1 MTAYLTDDASEKGW
15 IWVNPGMQN
24 FEKINK
30 KNNKT
35 KTLMWINLVNP
46 GMQNFE
52 KETKKQETQKKMAT
66 SPDIKVVVET
76 LFFLFFFGFFGSL
89 QSKGRRK
96 SRVNPRVF
104 AGLSTAKTTILQFG
118 LDDCAVRVGWFCS
131 SGWTADSRHWLLSIS
146 NASSYL
152 HRLLWAQKNMKPS
165 IVSRLHIPKM
175 SFS

>member
-1 MTAYLTDDASEKGW
+1 MKMSEWKNESMTLAKGDGLFDRWCVREGMKQNWCGLIW
-15 IWVNPGMQN
+15 INPGMQN
-24 FEKINK
+24 FET
-30 KNNKT
+30 KT
-35 KTLMWINLVNP
+35 K
-46 GMQNFE
+46 Q
-52 KETKKQETQKKMAT
+52 KQKNKDLAT
-66 SPDIKVVVET
+66 GPDIRVVVET
-76 LFFLFFFGFFGSL
+76 LFFFGSL

-131 SGWTADSRHWLLSIS
+131 SAWTADSRHWLLSIS

-175 SFS
+175 SVF